1 MIFGG
6 VQQNSMIDFPGKLAC
21 VLFVPGCNF
30 RCPYCHNPSLV
41 LNQIDP
47 ENTLTMAEAMDFL
60 LERQGFLDGVVIT
73 GGEPTLQPEL
83 LSVCKQIKQLGYP
96 IKLDTNGSRPKV
108 IETLFAAGVVDY
120 IAMDVKSTPERY
132 APLLWPDGDSTA
144 IVSSIRLI
152 LNSGVT
158 HEFRTTCINPLVDLS
173 TIKTLSELLE
183 GANLYVLQQFQTRQV
198 LAPDY
203 CRESGRRYDEQT
215 LEIFRSVATPWVKRC
230 IVR

>member
-6 VQQNSMIDFPGKLAC
+6 IQENSMIDFPGKLAC
-21 VLFVPGCNF
+21 VLFASGCNF
-30 RCPYCHNPSLV
+30 RCPYCHNPSLA
-41 LNQIDP
+41 LNRIDP
-47 ENTLTMAEAMDFL
+47 ENTLTIAQAMDFL

-83 LSVCKQIKQLGYP
+83 LSVCEKIKLIGYP
-96 IKLDTNGSRPKV
+96 IKLDTNGSHPKV
-108 IETLFAAGVVDY
+108 IEALIAAGVVDY
-120 IAMDVKSTPERY
+120 IAMDVKSAPEHY
-132 APLLWPDGDSTA
+132 APLILAKGDPGSIHA
-144 IVSSIRLI
+144 SIRLV
-152 LNSGVT
+152 LESGIA

-173 TIKTLSELLE
+173 IIKTISRLVKGADLL
-183 GANLYVLQQFQTRQV
+183 VLQQFHTRQV

-215 LEIFRSVATPWVKRC
+215 LEIFRSVAAPWVKRC